1 MDYIVGFI
9 VGYICKEVYTLLRYL
24 SHSETTVIEHDW
36 DEEWDWISRPEDL
49 P

>member
-1 MDYIVGFI
+1 MDYIIGFI
-9 VGYICKEVYTLLRYL
+9 VGFLCKEVYRLLIYL
-24 SHSETTVIEHDW
+24 SKSDTLVIEHNW

>member
-1 MDYIVGFI
+1 MDYLVGFI
-9 VGYICKEVYTLLRYL
+9 IGFVCKEIYNLLKYL
-24 SHSETTVIEHDW
+24 STSETLIIDHNW

>member
-1 MDYIVGFI
+1 MDYAVGFI
-9 VGYICKEVYTLLRYL
+9 VGFICKEVYRVLKYI
-24 SHSETTVIEHDW
+24 SASETIIIDKDF

>member
-1 MDYIVGFI
+1 MDYIIGFI
-9 VGYICKEVYTLLRYL
+9 VGYLCKEIYTLLRYL
-24 SHSETTVIEHDW
+24 SKSETTVIEYDL

>member
-1 MDYIVGFI
+1 MDYAVGFI
-9 VGYICKEVYTLLRYL
+9 IGFICKEIYNILKYL
-24 SHSETTVIEHDW
+24 STSETIILDNDW